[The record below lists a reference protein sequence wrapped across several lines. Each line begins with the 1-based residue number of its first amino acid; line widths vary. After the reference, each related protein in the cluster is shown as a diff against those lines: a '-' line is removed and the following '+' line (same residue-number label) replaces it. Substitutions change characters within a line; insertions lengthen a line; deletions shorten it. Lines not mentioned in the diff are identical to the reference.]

1 MIKKLLFLLV
11 AVTCSAFTMNAQ
23 NLLAGANADF
33 EGINSGATGNTP
45 YHWWGFY
52 NDAAAAATLTDE
64 TTIVHGGG
72 HAAKV
77 VVATAAANYQPQLT
91 NGNTINLTIGHSYTV
106 TFWIKADNGGSTIS
120 GASNV
125 YNVNGGAPFGSSML
139 VTNSWQ
145 QYSQTFTA
153 DAATPTYQLWIN
165 LGGSVNTYYVDDA
178 SIVDN
183 GSLSTKD
190 FASKSISFYP
200 NPVTSDLNISSETEI
215 KSISVIDLN
224 GKTVKTLKSAE
235 NIKSVNM
242 SDLSQGMYILSTD
255 TNQQFKFLKK

>member
-11 AVTCSAFTMNAQ
+11 AVFCSAFTMNAQ
-23 NLLAGANADF
+23 NLLLDANEGF
-33 EGINSGATGNTP
+33 EGIDAAATGSSP
-45 YHWWGFY
+45 YYWWGFY
-52 NDAAAAATLTDE
+52 NNAASSATLTDE
-64 TTIVHGGG
+64 TTIVHSGG

-77 VVATAAANYQPQLT
+77 VVGTAAQPWEPQLA
-91 NGNTINLTIGHSYTV
+91 NGKSLDLIEGHSYTV
-106 TFWIKADNGGSTIS
+106 TFWIRAITGGGAIQASDNGANAYGPNLI
-120 GASNV
+120 
-125 YNVNGGAPFGSSML
+125 
-139 VTNSWQ
+139 VTTAWQ

-153 DAATPTYQLWIN
+153 ATNEVSYQLWIH
-165 LGGSVNTYYVDDA
+165 LGGKVDTYYVDDA
-178 SIVDN
+178 SLVDN
-183 GSLSTKD
+183 TTMSTKD

-224 GKTVKTLKSAE
+224 GKTVKTLKSTE
-235 NIKSVNM
+235 NIKSVNL

>member
-11 AVTCSAFTMNAQ
+11 AVFFSAFTMNAQ
-23 NLLAGANADF
+23 NLLASFNEGF
-33 EGINSGATGNTP
+33 EGVDAAATGASP
-45 YHWWGFY
+45 YYWWGFY
-52 NDAAAAATLTDE
+52 NNTAAAATLTDE
-64 TTIVHGGG
+64 TVIVHGGS

-77 VVATAAANYQPQLT
+77 VVGTAASAWQPQLANGKSLT
-91 NGNTINLTIGHSYTV
+91 LTSGNTYTV
-106 TFWIKADNGGSTIS
+106 TFWIKGTI
-120 GASNV
+120 G
-125 YNVNGGAPFGSSML
+125 GGAIQASDTGANAYGPNMT
-139 VTNSWQ
+139 VTTSWQ
-145 QYSQTFTA
+145 KYTQTFTA
-153 DAATPTYQLWIN
+153 GANEVSYQMWIH
-165 LGGSVNTYYVDDA
+165 LGGFVDTYYVDDA

-183 GSLSTKD
+183 ATMSTKD

-200 NPVTSDLNISSETEI
+200 NPVTNDLNINSETEI

-224 GKTVKTLKSAE
+224 GKTVKTLKSDE

>member
-11 AVTCSAFTMNAQ
+11 AGTCSVFTMNAQ
-23 NLLAGANADF
+23 NLLAGANEGF
-33 EGINSGATGNTP
+33 EGINGAATGASP

-52 NDAAAAATLTDE
+52 NNTPSSATLTDE
-64 TTIVHGGG
+64 TTIVHGGS

-77 VVATAAANYQPQLT
+77 VVGTAAQPWEPQLA
-91 NGNTINLTIGHSYTV
+91 NGNTLTLTEGNYYTV
-106 TFWIKADNGGSTIS
+106 TFWIRGTTGGGAIQASDNGANAYGPNLT
-120 GASNV
+120 
-125 YNVNGGAPFGSSML
+125 
-139 VTNSWQ
+139 VTTSWQ
-145 QYSQTFTA
+145 QYTQTFKATTA
-153 DAATPTYQLWIN
+153 EVSYQLWIH
-165 LGGSVNTYYVDDA
+165 LGGTVDTYYVDDA
-178 SIVDN
+178 SVVDD
-183 GSLSTKD
+183 GTLTTRE
-190 FASKSISFYP
+190 FASNAISFYP
-200 NPVTSDLNISSETEI
+200 NPVTSDLNISSATEI

>member
-1 MIKKLLFLLV
+1 MIKKLLFLFV
-11 AVTCSAFTMNAQ
+11 AVICSAFTMNAQ
-23 NLLAGANADF
+23 NLLAGSNEGF
-33 EGINSGATGNTP
+33 EGIDAAATGSSP
-45 YHWWGFY
+45 YYWWGFY
-52 NDAAAAATLTDE
+52 NATAGAATLTDE

-77 VVATAAANYQPQLT
+77 VVGTAANAWEPQLANGKSLT
-91 NGNTINLTIGHSYTV
+91 LTVGNTYTV
-106 TFWIKADNGGSTIS
+106 TFWIRAAAGGGVIQASDT
-120 GASNV
+120 GANA
-125 YNVNGGAPFGSSML
+125 YGPNL
-139 VTNSWQ
+139 TVTTSWQ
-145 QYSQTFTA
+145 KYTQTFTA
-153 DAATPTYQLWIN
+153 AAAESSYQLWIH
-165 LGGSVNTYYVDDA
+165 LGGFVDTYYVDDA

-183 GSLSTKD
+183 ATMSTKD

>member
-11 AVTCSAFTMNAQ
+11 AVICSAFTMNAQ
-23 NLLAGANADF
+23 NLLEGYNEGF
-33 EGINSGATGNTP
+33 EGIDAAATGSSP
-45 YHWWGFY
+45 YYWWGFY
-52 NDAAAAATLTDE
+52 NSANSSATLTDE

-77 VVATAAANYQPQLT
+77 VVGTAAQPWEPQLANGKT
-91 NGNTINLTIGHSYTV
+91 LTLTEGNTYTV
-106 TFWIKADNGGSTIS
+106 TFWIRGTTGGGVIQASDNGSEPYGPNLT
-120 GASNV
+120 
-125 YNVNGGAPFGSSML
+125 
-139 VTNSWQ
+139 VTNAWQ
-145 QYSQTFTA
+145 KYTQTFTA
-153 DAATPTYQLWIN
+153 GVDQVSYQMWLS
-165 LGGSVNTYYVDDA
+165 LGGTVDTYYIDDA

-183 GSLSTKD
+183 ATMSTKD

-200 NPVTSDLNISSETEI
+200 NPVTSDLNINSEIEI

>member
-11 AVTCSAFTMNAQ
+11 AVFCSAFTMNAQ
-23 NLLAGANADF
+23 NLLLDANEGF
-33 EGINSGATGNTP
+33 EGIDAAATGSSP
-45 YHWWGFY
+45 YYWWGFY
-52 NDAAAAATLTDE
+52 NNAASSATLTDE

-77 VVATAAANYQPQLT
+77 VVGTAAQPWEPQLA
-91 NGNTINLTIGHSYTV
+91 NGKTLTLTEGHSYTV
-106 TFWIKADNGGSTIS
+106 TFWIRGTTGGGAIQASDNGANAYGPNLT
-120 GASNV
+120 
-125 YNVNGGAPFGSSML
+125 
-139 VTNSWQ
+139 VTTAWQ
-145 QYSQTFTA
+145 QYTQTFTA
-153 DAATPTYQLWIN
+153 ATAEVSYQLWIH
-165 LGGSVNTYYVDDA
+165 LGGTVDTYYVDDA
-178 SIVDN
+178 SLVDN
-183 GSLSTKD
+183 TTMSTKD

-200 NPVTSDLNISSETEI
+200 NPVTSDLNINSEAEI